1 MWTRTDHRFCK
12 FGPNH
17 TLEVL
22 CPVMLQPVSWLRVKP
37 VILTPV
43 PSLVTGMFWC
53 ICLAPFKKLLLALR
67 LAFKPLDL
75 KLPSSKSIQFCFLLS
90 CIPSEWMKNSNCHRH
105 PG

>member
-12 FGPNH
+12 FGSNH

-43 PSLVTGMFWC
+43 PSLCYWHVLVYLFS
-53 ICLAPFKKLLLALR
+53 PF
-67 LAFKPLDL
+67 
-75 KLPSSKSIQFCFLLS
+75 
-90 CIPSEWMKNSNCHRH
+90 
-105 PG
+105 